1 MKLIKKIYKF
11 FDRNIIVPITKL
23 IINLGRKL
31 KKINKPL
38 EMVSKSKSATIIIS
52 LLIAGL
58 FCYYIQERSN
68 TLLETNAKVLYGQP
82 VTAIYIEEDYVVE
95 GLPETVDI
103 TMIGTKANLY
113 LANQLPSQ
121 AVSVDLRDLG
131 VGFHQVDLKYKQ
143 AITSVEY
150 KLDPSTVRV
159 NISPK
164 QSMTTNIT
172 EEVLNLDHL
181 NTEYSI
187 SSINLSANEVIV
199 KSTDERLK
207 NVAVVKAL
215 IDVDQLTD
223 PQVGENNLKKVPVVA
238 YDKDGKQLD
247 VEVVP
252 NEITAVVNIESPSK
266 VVPVVIVPK
275 GIDKITFGKAI
286 SEISSNLDSIT
297 IYGNQEVLDNI
308 NNIEVEI
315 DVTDLDKNK
324 KYTKTIKKPKDVRK
338 LSENTVTVE
347 VKLGSEASA
356 EVSNV
361 KLSYKNLGDDYV
373 VQAAN
378 DSINELPV
386 ILKGVK
392 SVIDDVDASD
402 IEAYVDL
409 KGLEEGEHEVD
420 IIVTGKDKKVIY
432 TPKITTAKIVIIKK

>member
-1 MKLIKKIYKF
+1 MKLIKKLYKV
-11 FDRNIIVPITKL
+11 FDKNVIVPITKF
-23 IINLGRKL
+23 IIGIGRKF
-31 KKINKPL
+31 KTFNKPL
-38 EMVSKSKSATIIIS
+38 EILSKSKSATIIIS
-52 LLIAGL
+52 LIFAGL

-68 TLLETNAKVLYGQP
+68 TLLETNAKVLYNQP
-82 VTAIYIEEDYVVE
+82 VTAIYNEEEYVVE

-113 LANQLPSQ
+113 LANQLPTQ

-172 EEVLNLDHL
+172 EEVLNLEHL
-181 NTEYSI
+181 NSEYSI
-187 SSINLSANEVIV
+187 SSISLSTNEVIV
-199 KSTDERLK
+199 KSTDARLAE
-207 NVAVVKAL
+207 VAVVKAL
-215 IDVDQLTD
+215 IDVDELTD
-223 PQVGENNLKKVPVVA
+223 PHVGENNLKKVPVVA
-238 YDKDGKQLD
+238 YDKNGQKLD

-275 GIDKITFGKAI
+275 GIEKIVFGKAI
-286 SEISSNLDSIT
+286 AEIDSNIDSVT

-308 NNIEVEI
+308 SNIEVEI

-324 KYTKTIKKPKDVRK
+324 KFTKTIKKPKDVRK

-347 VKLGSEASA
+347 VKLGDSSEGK
-356 EVSNV
+356 VSNV
-361 KLSYKNLGDDYV
+361 KLSYKNLGSDYV

-386 ILKGVK
+386 LLKGVDT
-392 SVIDDVDASD
+392 VISGISSSDV
-402 IEAYVDL
+402 EAYVDL

-420 IIVTGKDKKVIY
+420 IQVTGADKKVIY
-432 TPKITTAKIVIIKK
+432 TPQITTAKIVIIKK

>member
-82 VTAIYIEEDYVVE
+82 VTAIYNEEEYVVE

-338 LSENTVTVE
+338 LSDNTVTVE

>member
-1 MKLIKKIYKF
+1 MKLIKKIYKA
-11 FDRNIIVPITKL
+11 FDKGIIVPITKL
-23 IINLGRKL
+23 FVGLGRKI

-38 EMVSKSKSATIIIS
+38 EILSKSKSATIIIS

-82 VTAIYIEEDYVVE
+82 VTAIYNEEEYVVE

-121 AVSVDLRDLG
+121 VVSVDLRDLG

-143 AITSVEY
+143 AITSVQY

-164 QSMTTNIT
+164 QSMTTSIT
-172 EEVLNLDHL
+172 EEILNLDHL
-181 NTEYSI
+181 NSEFSI
-187 SSINLSANEVIV
+187 SSVSLSANEVIV
-199 KSTDERLK
+199 KSTEERLS

-215 IDVDQLTD
+215 IDVDELTD
-223 PQVGENNLKKVPVVA
+223 PQVGENKLKKVPVVA

-275 GIDKITFGKAI
+275 GIEKITFGKAI
-286 SEISSNLDSIT
+286 ESIDSNIDNIT
-297 IYGNQEVLDNI
+297 IYGSQEVLDKVS
-308 NNIEVEI
+308 NIEVEI

-324 KYTKTIKKPKDVRK
+324 KFTKTIKKPKDIRK

-347 VKLGSEASA
+347 IKLGSEAST

-361 KLSYKNLGDDYV
+361 KLSYKNLGSDYV

-392 SVIDDVDASD
+392 SVIDEIQAND

-420 IIVTGKDKKVIY
+420 IQVTGKDKKVIY

>member
-1 MKLIKKIYKF
+1 MKLIKKLYKA
-11 FDRNIIVPITKL
+11 FDKGVIVPVTKL
-23 IINLGRKL
+23 FVGIGRKL
-31 KKINKPL
+31 KKVNKPL
-38 EMVSKSKSATIIIS
+38 EILSKSKSATIVIS
-52 LLIAGL
+52 LLFAGL

-82 VTAIYIEEDYVVE
+82 VTAIYNEEEYVVE

-113 LANQLPSQ
+113 LANQLPTQ

-164 QSMTTNIT
+164 QSMTTSIT
-172 EEVLNLDHL
+172 EEVLNLEHL
-181 NTEYSI
+181 NSEYSI

-199 KSTDERLK
+199 KSTEERLAQ
-207 NVAVVKAL
+207 VAVVKAL
-215 IDVDQLTD
+215 IDVDELTD
-223 PQVGENNLKKVPVVA
+223 PHVGENNLKKVPIVA
-238 YDKDGKQLD
+238 YDKDGKKLD

-252 NEITAVVNIESPSK
+252 NEITAVVNIESPNK

-275 GIDKITFGKAI
+275 GIDKIVFGKAI
-286 SEISSNLDSIT
+286 SEIESSIDTVT
-297 IYGNQEVLDNI
+297 IYGNQEVLDSI
-308 NNIEVEI
+308 SNIEVEI

-324 KYTKTIKKPKDVRK
+324 KYTKTIKKPKSVRK
-338 LSENTVTVE
+338 LSENTVTVQ
-347 VKLGSEASA
+347 VKLGDEATA

-361 KLSYKNLGDDYV
+361 KLSYKNLGSDYV

-392 SVIDDVDASD
+392 SVISDIQAND

-420 IIVTGKDKKVIY
+420 IQVTGADKKVIY
-432 TPKITTAKIVIIKK
+432 SPKITTAKIVIIKK

>member
-1 MKLIKKIYKF
+1 MKLIKKIYKL
-11 FDRNIIVPITKL
+11 FDKKIIVPVTKL
-23 IINLGRKL
+23 IVGIGRKF

-38 EMVSKSKSATIIIS
+38 EVLSKSKSATIVIS
-52 LLIAGL
+52 LLFAGL

-68 TLLETNAKVLYGQP
+68 TLLETNAKVLYNQP
-82 VTAIYIEEDYVVE
+82 VTAIYNEEEYVVE

-164 QSMTTNIT
+164 QSMTTSIT
-172 EEVLNLDHL
+172 DEVLNLEHL
-181 NTEYSI
+181 NSEYSI
-187 SSINLSANEVIV
+187 SSITLSANEVIV
-199 KSTDERLK
+199 KSTEARLAE
-207 NVAVVKAL
+207 VAVVKAL
-215 IDVDQLTD
+215 IDVDELTD
-223 PQVGENNLKKVPVVA
+223 PHVGENNLKKVPVVA

-247 VEVVP
+247 VEIVP
-252 NEITAVVNIESPSK
+252 SEITAVVNIESPSK

-275 GIDKITFGKAI
+275 GIENIVFGKAI
-286 SEISSNLDSIT
+286 AEIDSSIDSVT
-297 IYGNQEVLDNI
+297 IYGNQEVLDGI
-308 NNIEVEI
+308 DNIEVEI

-324 KYTKTIKKPKDVRK
+324 KYTKTIKRPKDVRK

-347 VKLGSEASA
+347 VKLGDSSEGK
-356 EVSNV
+356 VSNV
-361 KLSYKNLGDDYV
+361 KLSYRNLGSDYL

-386 ILKGVK
+386 LLKGVDT
-392 SVIDDVDASD
+392 VISGISASD
-402 IEAYVDL
+402 VEAYVDL

-420 IIVTGKDKKVIY
+420 IKVTGSDKKVIY
-432 TPKITTAKIVIIKK
+432 TPQITTAKIVIIKK

>member
-1 MKLIKKIYKF
+1 MKLIKKIYKA
-11 FDRNIIVPITKL
+11 FDKGIIVPLTRLFVGIGK
-23 IINLGRKL
+23 KL
-31 KKINKPL
+31 KKVNKPL
-38 EMVSKSKSATIIIS
+38 EILSKSKSATIVIS
-52 LLIAGL
+52 LLFAGL

-82 VTAIYIEEDYVVE
+82 VTAIYNEEEYVVE

-113 LANQLPSQ
+113 LANQLPTQ

-164 QSMTTNIT
+164 QSMTTSIN
-172 EEVLNLDHL
+172 EEVLNLEHL
-181 NTEYSI
+181 NSEYSI
-187 SSINLSANEVIV
+187 SSINLSTNEVIV
-199 KSTDERLK
+199 KSTEERLAQ
-207 NVAVVKAL
+207 VAVVKAL
-215 IDVDQLTD
+215 IDVDELTD
-223 PQVGENNLKKVPVVA
+223 PHVGENNLKKVPIVA
-238 YDKDGKQLD
+238 YDKDGKKLD

-252 NEITAVVNIESPSK
+252 NEITAVVNIESPNK

-275 GIDKITFGKAI
+275 GIDKIVFGKAI
-286 SEISSNLDSIT
+286 SEIESSIETVT
-297 IYGNQEVLDNI
+297 IYGNQEVLDSI
-308 NNIEVEI
+308 SNIEVEI

-338 LSENTVTVE
+338 LSENTVTVQ
-347 VKLGSEASA
+347 VKLGDEATA

-361 KLSYKNLGDDYV
+361 KLSYKNLGSEYV

-392 SVIDDVDASD
+392 TVITDIQAND

-420 IIVTGKDKKVIY
+420 IQVTGADKKVIY
-432 TPKITTAKIVIIKK
+432 SPKITTAKIVIIKK

>member
-1 MKLIKKIYKF
+1 MKLIKKLYKA
-11 FDRNIIVPITKL
+11 FDKGVIVPVTKL
-23 IINLGRKL
+23 FVGIGRKL
-31 KKINKPL
+31 KKVNKPL
-38 EMVSKSKSATIIIS
+38 EILSKSKSATIVIS
-52 LLIAGL
+52 LLFAGL

-68 TLLETNAKVLYGQP
+68 TLLETNAKVLYNQP
-82 VTAIYIEEDYVVE
+82 VTAIYNEEEYVVE

-113 LANQLPSQ
+113 LANQLPTQ
-121 AVSVDLRDLG
+121 AVSIDLSDLG

-143 AITSVEY
+143 AITSVQY

-172 EEVLNLDHL
+172 EEVLNLEHL
-181 NTEYSI
+181 NSEFSI
-187 SSINLSANEVIV
+187 SSISLSTNEVIV
-199 KSTDERLK
+199 KSTDERLAE
-207 NVAVVKAL
+207 VAVVKAL

-223 PQVGENNLKKVPVVA
+223 PHVGENNLKKVPVVA

-266 VVPVVIVPK
+266 VVPVIIVPK
-275 GIDKITFGKAI
+275 GIENIVFGKAI
-286 SEISSNLDSIT
+286 ASIESNVESVT
-297 IYGNQEVLDNI
+297 VYGNQEVLDAI

-315 DVTDLDKNK
+315 DVNDLDKNK
-324 KYTKTIKKPKDVRK
+324 KYTKTIKKPKNVRK

-347 VKLGSEASA
+347 VKLGDSSEGK
-356 EVSNV
+356 VSNV
-361 KLSYKNLGDDYV
+361 KLSYKNLGSDYV

-386 ILKGVK
+386 LLKGVDT
-392 SVIDDVDASD
+392 VISGISASD
-402 IEAYVDL
+402 VEAYVDL

-420 IIVTGKDKKVIY
+420 IQVTGADKKVIY
-432 TPKITTAKIVIIKK
+432 TPQITTAKIVIIKK

>member
-1 MKLIKKIYKF
+1 MKLIKKLYKV
-11 FDRNIIVPITKL
+11 FDKNVIVPITKF
-23 IINLGRKL
+23 IIGIGRKF
-31 KKINKPL
+31 KTFNKPL
-38 EMVSKSKSATIIIS
+38 EILSKSKSATIIIS
-52 LLIAGL
+52 LIFAGL

-68 TLLETNAKVLYGQP
+68 TLLETNAKVLYNQP
-82 VTAIYIEEDYVVE
+82 VTAIYNEEEYVVE

-113 LANQLPSQ
+113 LANQLPTQ
-121 AVSVDLRDLG
+121 AVSVDLRDWG

-172 EEVLNLDHL
+172 EEVLNLEHL
-181 NTEYSI
+181 NSEYSI
-187 SSINLSANEVIV
+187 SSISLSTNEVIV
-199 KSTDERLK
+199 KSTDARLAE
-207 NVAVVKAL
+207 VAVVKAL
-215 IDVDQLTD
+215 IDVDELTD
-223 PQVGENNLKKVPVVA
+223 PHVGENNLKKVPVVA
-238 YDKDGKQLD
+238 YDKNGQKLD

-275 GIDKITFGKAI
+275 GIEKIVFGKAI
-286 SEISSNLDSIT
+286 AEIDSNIDSVT

-308 NNIEVEI
+308 SNIEVEI

-324 KYTKTIKKPKDVRK
+324 KFTKTIKKPKDVRK

-347 VKLGSEASA
+347 VKLGDSSEGK
-356 EVSNV
+356 VSNV
-361 KLSYKNLGDDYV
+361 KLSYKNLGSDYV

-386 ILKGVK
+386 LLKGVDT
-392 SVIDDVDASD
+392 VISGISSSDV
-402 IEAYVDL
+402 EAYVDL

-420 IIVTGKDKKVIY
+420 IQVTGADKKVIY
-432 TPKITTAKIVIIKK
+432 TPQITTAKIVIIKK

>member
-23 IINLGRKL
+23 IINLGKKL

-82 VTAIYIEEDYVVE
+82 VTAIYNEEEYVVE

>member
-1 MKLIKKIYKF
+1 MKLIKKIYKA
-11 FDRNIIVPITKL
+11 FDKGIIVPITKL
-23 IINLGRKL
+23 IVGIVRKIR
-31 KKINKPL
+31 KINKPL
-38 EMVSKSKSATIIIS
+38 EILSKSKSATIVIS
-52 LLIAGL
+52 LLLAGL

-82 VTAIYIEEDYVVE
+82 VTAIYNEEEYVVE

-143 AITSVEY
+143 AITSVQY

-172 EEVLNLDHL
+172 DEILNLEHL
-181 NTEYSI
+181 DSELSI
-187 SSINLSANEVIV
+187 SSVNLSATEVIV
-199 KSTDERLK
+199 KSTDERLAE
-207 NVAVVKAL
+207 VAVVKAL

-223 PQVGENNLKKVPVVA
+223 PHVGENKLKKVPVVA
-238 YDKDGKQLD
+238 YDKNGKQLD

-252 NEITAVVNIESPSK
+252 NEITAEVNIESPNK

-275 GIDKITFGKAI
+275 GIEKITFGKAI
-286 SEISSNLDSIT
+286 SEINSNLDSIT

-308 NNIEVEI
+308 SKIEVEI

-324 KYTKTIKKPKDVRK
+324 KFTKTIKKPKDIRK
-338 LSENTVTVE
+338 LSENTVTID

-356 EVSNV
+356 EISNV
-361 KLSYKNLGDDYV
+361 KLSYKNLGSDYV

-392 SVIDDVDASD
+392 SVIDDVQASD

-420 IIVTGKDKKVIY
+420 IQVTGKDKKVIY
-432 TPKITTAKIVIIKK
+432 SPKITTAKIVIIKK

>member
-1 MKLIKKIYKF
+1 MKLIKKIYKA
-11 FDRNIIVPITKL
+11 FDKGVIVPITRL
-23 IINLGRKL
+23 IVGIGKKI

-38 EMVSKSKSATIIIS
+38 EILSKSKSATIIIS
-52 LLIAGL
+52 LLLAGL

-68 TLLETNAKVLYGQP
+68 TLLETNAKVLYAQP
-82 VTAIYIEEDYVVE
+82 VTAIYNEEEYVVE

-113 LANQLPSQ
+113 LANQLPTQ

-143 AITSVEY
+143 AITSVQY

-164 QSMTTNIT
+164 QSMTTSIT
-172 EEVLNLDHL
+172 EEVLNLEHL
-181 NTEYSI
+181 NSEYSI

-207 NVAVVKAL
+207 QVAVVKAL
-215 IDVDQLTD
+215 IDVDQMTD
-223 PQVGENNLKKVPVVA
+223 PHVGENNLKKVPVVA
-238 YDKDGKQLD
+238 YDSEGKQLD

-252 NEITAVVNIESPSK
+252 SEITAVVNIESPSK
-266 VVPVVIVPK
+266 VVPIVIVPK
-275 GIDKITFGKAI
+275 GIEKITFGKAI
-286 SEISSNLDSIT
+286 SEIDTNLDNVT
-297 IYGNQEVLDNI
+297 IYGNQEVLDEI
-308 NNIEVEI
+308 SNIEVEI

-324 KYTKTIKKPKDVRK
+324 KYTKTIKKPKNVRK
-338 LSENTVTVE
+338 LSDNTVTVE
-347 VKLGSEASA
+347 VKLGSEAST

-361 KLSYKNLGDDYV
+361 KLSYKNLGSDYV
-373 VQAAN
+373 VQAAS

-392 SVIDDVDASD
+392 SVIDEIQAGD
-402 IEAYVDL
+402 IEAFIDL
-409 KGLEEGEHEVD
+409 KGLEEGEHEID
-420 IIVTGKDKKVIY
+420 IEVTGKDKKVIY
-432 TPKITTAKIVIIKK
+432 TPKITTAKIIIIKK

>member
-1 MKLIKKIYKF
+1 MKLIKNIYKF
-11 FDRNIIVPITKL
+11 FDKKVIVPITKV
-23 IINLGRKL
+23 IVNLGKRL
-31 KKINKPL
+31 LKINKPL
-38 EMVSKSKSATIIIS
+38 EVLSKSKSATIIIS
-52 LLIAGL
+52 LLLAGL
-58 FCYYIQERSN
+58 ICYYIQERSN
-68 TLLETNAKVLYGQP
+68 TLLETNAKVLYNQP
-82 VTAIYIEEDYVVE
+82 VTAIYNEEEYVVE

-121 AVSVDLRDLG
+121 AVSIDLSDLG

-143 AITSVEY
+143 AITSVQY

-172 EEVLNLDHL
+172 EEVLNLEHL
-181 NTEYSI
+181 NSELSI
-187 SSINLSANEVIV
+187 SSISLSTNEVIV
-199 KSTDERLK
+199 KSTDERLAQ
-207 NVAVVKAL
+207 VAVVKAL

-223 PQVGENNLKKVPVVA
+223 PHVGENNLKKVPVVA

-266 VVPVVIVPK
+266 VVPVVIIPK
-275 GIDKITFGKAI
+275 GIENIVFGKAI
-286 SEISSNLDSIT
+286 SSMNPSIDSVT
-297 IYGNQEVLDNI
+297 IYGNQEVLDEI

-324 KYTKTIKKPKDVRK
+324 KYTKTIKKPKNVRK
-338 LSENTVTVE
+338 LSTNTVTVE
-347 VKLGSEASA
+347 VQLGDEAST

-361 KLSYKNLGDDYV
+361 KLSYKNLGSDYV

-392 SVIDDVDASD
+392 SVISDIQAND

-409 KGLEEGEHEVD
+409 KGLEAGEHEVD
-420 IIVTGKDKKVIY
+420 IQVTGTDKKVIY

>member
-1 MKLIKKIYKF
+1 MKLIKKIYKA
-11 FDRNIIVPITKL
+11 FDKGVIVPITRL
-23 IINLGRKL
+23 IVGIGKKI

-38 EMVSKSKSATIIIS
+38 EILSKSKSATIIIS
-52 LLIAGL
+52 LLLAGL

-68 TLLETNAKVLYGQP
+68 TLLETNAKVLYAQP
-82 VTAIYIEEDYVVE
+82 VTAIYNEEEYVVE

-113 LANQLPSQ
+113 LANQLPTQ

-143 AITSVEY
+143 AITSVQY

-164 QSMTTNIT
+164 QSMTTSIT
-172 EEVLNLDHL
+172 EEVLNLEHL
-181 NTEYSI
+181 NSEYSI

-207 NVAVVKAL
+207 QVAVVKAL
-215 IDVDQLTD
+215 IDVDQMTD
-223 PQVGENNLKKVPVVA
+223 PHVGENNLKKVPVVA
-238 YDKDGKQLD
+238 YDSEGKKLD

-252 NEITAVVNIESPSK
+252 SEITAVVNIESPSK
-266 VVPVVIVPK
+266 VVPIVIVPK
-275 GIDKITFGKAI
+275 GIEKITFGKAI
-286 SEISSNLDSIT
+286 SEIDTNLDNVT
-297 IYGNQEVLDNI
+297 IYGNQEVLDEI
-308 NNIEVEI
+308 SNIEVEI

-324 KYTKTIKKPKDVRK
+324 KYTKTIKKPKNVRK
-338 LSENTVTVE
+338 LSDNTVTVE
-347 VKLGSEASA
+347 VKLGSEAST

-361 KLSYKNLGDDYV
+361 KLSYKNLGSDYV
-373 VQAAN
+373 VQAAS

-392 SVIDDVDASD
+392 SVIDEIQAGD
-402 IEAYVDL
+402 IEAYIDL
-409 KGLEEGEHEVD
+409 KGLEEGEHEID
-420 IIVTGKDKKVIY
+420 IEVTGKDKKVIY
-432 TPKITTAKIVIIKK
+432 TPKITTAKIIIIKK

>member
-23 IINLGRKL
+23 MINLGRKL

-82 VTAIYIEEDYVVE
+82 VTAIYNEEEYVVE

-181 NTEYSI
+181 NSEYSI

>member
-1 MKLIKKIYKF
+1 MKLIKKLYKV
-11 FDRNIIVPITKL
+11 FDKNVIVPITKF
-23 IINLGRKL
+23 IIGIGRKF
-31 KKINKPL
+31 KTFNKPL
-38 EMVSKSKSATIIIS
+38 EILSKSKSATIIIS
-52 LLIAGL
+52 LIFAGL

-68 TLLETNAKVLYGQP
+68 TLLETNAKVLYNQP
-82 VTAIYIEEDYVVE
+82 VTAIYNEEEYVVE

-113 LANQLPSQ
+113 LANQLPAQ

-172 EEVLNLDHL
+172 EEVLNLEHL
-181 NTEYSI
+181 NSEYSI
-187 SSINLSANEVIV
+187 SSISLSTNEVIV
-199 KSTDERLK
+199 KSTDARLAE
-207 NVAVVKAL
+207 VAVVKAL
-215 IDVDQLTD
+215 IDVDELTD
-223 PQVGENNLKKVPVVA
+223 PHVGENNLKKVPVVA
-238 YDKDGKQLD
+238 YDKNGQKLD

-275 GIDKITFGKAI
+275 GIEKIVFGKAI
-286 SEISSNLDSIT
+286 AEIDSNIDSVT

-308 NNIEVEI
+308 SNIEVEI

-324 KYTKTIKKPKDVRK
+324 KFTKTIKKPKDVRK

-347 VKLGSEASA
+347 VKLGDSSEGK
-356 EVSNV
+356 VSNV
-361 KLSYKNLGDDYV
+361 KLSYKNLGSDYV

-386 ILKGVK
+386 LLKGVDT
-392 SVIDDVDASD
+392 VISGISSSDV
-402 IEAYVDL
+402 EAYVDL

-420 IIVTGKDKKVIY
+420 IQVTGADKKVIY
-432 TPKITTAKIVIIKK
+432 TPQITTAKIVIIKK

>member
-1 MKLIKKIYKF
+1 MKLIKKIYKA
-11 FDRNIIVPITKL
+11 FDKGVIVPITRL
-23 IINLGRKL
+23 IVGIGKKI

-38 EMVSKSKSATIIIS
+38 EILSKSKSATIIIS
-52 LLIAGL
+52 LLLAGL

-68 TLLETNAKVLYGQP
+68 TLLETNAKVLYAQP
-82 VTAIYIEEDYVVE
+82 VTAIYNEEEYVVE

-113 LANQLPSQ
+113 LANQLPTQ

-143 AITSVEY
+143 AITSVQY

-164 QSMTTNIT
+164 QSMTTSIT
-172 EEVLNLDHL
+172 EEVLNLEHL
-181 NTEYSI
+181 NSEYSI

-207 NVAVVKAL
+207 QVAVVKAL
-215 IDVDQLTD
+215 IDVDQMTD
-223 PQVGENNLKKVPVVA
+223 PHVGENNLKKVPVVA
-238 YDKDGKQLD
+238 YDSEGKQLD

-266 VVPVVIVPK
+266 VVPIVIVPK
-275 GIDKITFGKAI
+275 GIEKITFGKAI
-286 SEISSNLDSIT
+286 SEIETNLDNVT
-297 IYGNQEVLDNI
+297 IYGNQEVLDEI
-308 NNIEVEI
+308 SNIEVEI

-324 KYTKTIKKPKDVRK
+324 KYTKTIKKPKNVRK
-338 LSENTVTVE
+338 LSDNTVTVE
-347 VKLGSEASA
+347 VKLGSEAST

-361 KLSYKNLGDDYV
+361 KLSYKNLGSDYV
-373 VQAAN
+373 VQAAS

-392 SVIDDVDASD
+392 SVIDEIQAND
-402 IEAYVDL
+402 IEAFIDL
-409 KGLEEGEHEVD
+409 KGLEEGEHEID
-420 IIVTGKDKKVIY
+420 IEVTGKDKKVIY
-432 TPKITTAKIVIIKK
+432 TPKITTAKIIIIKK

>member
-23 IINLGRKL
+23 MINLGRKL

-82 VTAIYIEEDYVVE
+82 VTAIYNEEEYVVE

-324 KYTKTIKKPKDVRK
+324 KYTKTIKKPKNVRK
-338 LSENTVTVE
+338 LSDNTVTVE

-392 SVIDDVDASD
+392 SVIDDVDAND